1 MAVRHAMNTVTLKP
15 GREKSLRRRHP
26 WVFSGAL
33 QDPGQALQ
41 SGETVRICTAAGKAV
56 AVGAWSPASQ
66 LRVRVWSFDPD
77 AHIDATFF
85 RSRLQGALAMR
96 KTFVPPGQSA
106 CRLVNA
112 ESDGLPGLI
121 VDRYSDYLVCQ
132 VLSAG
137 AEMHRRILV
146 EELQA
151 LVSPAG
157 IYERSDVEVRRKEGL
172 SPRAGVLAGEE
183 PPERIEISADG
194 LRFLVDVKHG
204 HKTGFYLD
212 QIPNHRVVSRHASGA
227 EVLNAFAYTGAFTV
241 AALHAG
247 AARVTAVESS
257 AEAQAASAANMALND
272 LDQGCVE
279 DVHGDCFEVLRG
291 YRDAG
296 RRFDLAILDPPK
308 FVASAQQLQRGCR
321 GYKDINLLAIK
332 LLKPGGVLATFSC
345 SGHVSP
351 ELFQKIVADAAQDA
365 GRDVR
370 IARFLSQAPDHP
382 VALAFPEGR
391 YLKGLLCYA

>member
-1 MAVRHAMNTVTLKP
+1 MKTVTLKP

-33 QDPGQALQ
+33 QDPGLSLR
-41 SGETVRICTAAGKAV
+41 SGETVRIMTAAGKAV
-56 AVGAWSPASQ
+56 AIGAWSPSSQ
-66 LRVRVWSFDPD
+66 LRVRVWSFDPE
-77 AHIDATFF
+77 ATIDAGFF
-85 RSRLQGALAMR
+85 RSRLQRALDMR
-96 KTFVPPGQSA
+96 ETFVPPGQSA

-121 VDRYSDYLVCQ
+121 VDRYADFLVCQ
-132 VLSAG
+132 ILFAG
-137 AEMHRRILV
+137 TETYRQVLV

-151 LVSPAG
+151 LVSPEG
-157 IYERSDVEVRRKEGL
+157 IFERSDVEVRRKEGL
-172 SPRAGVLAGEE
+172 TPRAGVLAGED
-183 PPERIEISADG
+183 PPEHIEITAHG
-194 LRFLVDVKHG
+194 LRFLVDVRKG

-212 QIPNHRVVSRHASGA
+212 QIPNHQVIREHARGLD
-227 EVLNAFAYTGAFTV
+227 VLNCFAYTGAFTV

-247 AARVTAVESS
+247 AAGVTAIESS
-257 AEAQAASAANMALND
+257 AEALAASAANVALNG
-272 LDQGCVE
+272 LDQGRVE
-279 DVHGDCFEVLRG
+279 NVQGDCFEVLRG

-296 RRFDLAILDPPK
+296 RRFDLVILDPPK
-308 FVASAQQLQRGCR
+308 FVAAAQQLQRGCR
-321 GYKDINLLAIK
+321 GYKDINLLALK

-370 IARFLSQAPDHP
+370 IARYLSQSPDHP